1 MSLEEDHKS
10 IEQPEPSS
18 GGEFRLRTGL
28 VMLVLG
34 VLLVIWAWGSWI
46 YRTSVEASP
55 GHSPVTAAG
64 EVEPDPT
71 APFRA
76 LARLLLYTLALAI
89 VVLFGSYGIVRWMRR
104 SSTVRTQIPN
114 LPTHN
119 EDVWSMQAER
129 GGNDPLAGDDDDAR
143 R

>member
-1 MSLEEDHKS
+1 MSVEEGHKPIDRPAS
-10 IEQPEPSS
+10 TA
-18 GGEFRLRTGL
+18 GGDFRLRTGL

-34 VLLVIWAWGSWI
+34 VLLLVWAWGSWI

-55 GHSPVTAAG
+55 SDSSLTAAG

-76 LARLLLYTLALAI
+76 LARLLLYTLALVI
-89 VVLFGSYGIVRWMRR
+89 IVLFGSYGIVRWMRR
-104 SSTVRTQIPN
+104 SSTARTQIPN
-114 LPTHN
+114 LPSSN

-129 GGNDPLAGDDDDAR
+129 GGVDPFAGDDDVR